1 MNRSKTLTLLIISFL
16 FFLST
21 IQDQSLLWEISGN
34 GLEESSYLFGTVH
47 LSDKRVFNFNDSVF
61 AKINECDAFTM
72 EIEATPEN
80 TTTLGNSIYLDDGQ
94 TIDKVLSEKEYAY
107 LKKFFKETFDL
118 NLDGLKIFTPMSI
131 VSMATMKLFKSDIDT
146 YVDNFLYQYAKSKNK
161 KTFSVE
167 PV

>member
-1 MNRSKTLTLLIISFL
+1 
-16 FFLST
+16 
-21 IQDQSLLWEISGN
+21 
-34 GLEESSYLFGTVH
+34 
-47 LSDKRVFNFNDSVF
+47 
-61 AKINECDAFTM
+61 
-72 EIEATPEN
+72 
-80 TTTLGNSIYLDDGQ
+80 
-94 TIDKVLSEKEYAY
+94 VLSEKEYAY